1 MSADPRRQWKGS
13 VWRYYHESM
22 LSCCADLE
30 EVKKQGVTFA
40 TFLCLAR
47 CQGLVAEGR
56 YADACGGPDGFEA
69 SFREALEATCRGDG
83 ESEEAYVCVSYS
95 RGALGQTGSGHFSPL
110 GCYDPEADAVLV
122 LDTARFKYPP
132 HWVPVPA
139 LCEAMAAVDEEA
151 GRSRGFAV
159 LKMRGEPGVVVGR
172 LLKARV
178 GGRGWRE
185 RVGSVMGAGGGLE
198 VKVGRAKEVGVME
211 LAEPVDNPVDPVVR
225 GELEALAKEVEEEGA
240 YGVAVE
246 ELGADEKCCD
256 APQTKLGAVTSKHVL
271 ALFIL
276 AVGGGAREGRSSGLE
291 AEIEAFRRIL
301 HSVTPS

>member
-1 MSADPRRQWKGS
+1 MSNESAPLPCCSSSNSSSTSSSASPHPSVSTPPPSVSFHRRVLPPPSISLSSPSGVSMFKSSLSSNSARTYFSLASHFSTQDEPAYCALCTLCIVLNAMNADPRRQWKGS

-132 HWVPVPA
+132 HWV
-139 LCEAMAAVDEEA
+139 
-151 GRSRGFAV
+151 
-159 LKMRGEPGVVVGR
+159 
-172 LLKARV
+172 
-178 GGRGWRE
+178 
-185 RVGSVMGAGGGLE
+185 
-198 VKVGRAKEVGVME
+198 
-211 LAEPVDNPVDPVVR
+211 
-225 GELEALAKEVEEEGA
+225 
-240 YGVAVE
+240 
-246 ELGADEKCCD
+246 
-256 APQTKLGAVTSKHVL
+256 
-271 ALFIL
+271 
-276 AVGGGAREGRSSGLE
+276 
-291 AEIEAFRRIL
+291 
-301 HSVTPS
+301 